1 MQSWT
6 LQRGRPVAP
15 LFNIHSARPC
25 HGMLLAL
32 DGRHLDRAFLPLA
45 VQVCRPVGKR
55 LDILLVNPLK
65 PATLMLWPFLQELER
80 EGIDY
85 RLTSCEGE
93 LAEELTHYV
102 HRFRHISC
110 ILLDRLDARHTGLHP
125 ALHALR
131 QEGYEV
137 LTLAA
142 CRTLGSDS
150 ENWPRRDQFLP
161 DLQPHSPAMGQ
172 KAGEKWADAVG
183 LQPEIPKSDRLLGQN
198 DPLPIYPGDHNDW
211 HTPTPTGTMDS
222 CPIWKA
228 AGAFPRLSLM
238 DDCRQISRGHA
249 PTLDEKHLRTS
260 RKPATTRRNFTAR
273 YPRQHPLQS

>member
-15 LFNIHSARPC
+15 LFNIHTARLC

-55 LDILLVNPLK
+55 LDILLVNPPK

-93 LAEELTHYV
+93 LAEELTRYV

-137 LTLAA
+137 LTL
-142 CRTLGSDS
+142 
-150 ENWPRRDQFLP
+150 RRD
-161 DLQPHSPAMGQ
+161 
-172 KAGEKWADAVG
+172 
-183 LQPEIPKSDRLLGQN
+183 

-211 HTPTPTGTMDS
+211 HTPTSTGTMDS

-228 AGAFPRLSLM
+228 AGAFPRLGAV
-238 DDCRQISRGHA
+238 DDYRQISRGHP

-260 RKPATTRRNFTAR
+260 RKPAAARRNFTAR